1 MAHRQRTMDPDVED
15 LVGRVRSA
23 DYSLANPNI
32 QLVIAGEVENWV
44 KSLEH
49 KVEARA
55 RGDRE
60 GDVYGEIEDPASTPE
75 QVYIDDVGYTPQE
88 ILEHVQARDEVG
100 QAVMERIHEG
110 WREYED
116 WLGDSDVVLSV
127 WFDEDEIKSLCGI
140 PEEIRPQAVIAF
152 GYPKEIPNK
161 PPKYPLETVVYFNKW
176 RAKGRDDAKYMN
188 DTAAILARKAGAAKE
203 VASDLMEK
211 AKASL
216 RRENQEDS
224 GENSAQNER

>member
-1 MAHRQRTMDPDVED
+1 MSDILDLIKSRRTIKEFLSKYISHENLFHIIDA
-15 LVGRVRSA
+15 GRHAPS
-23 DYSLANPNI
+23 SGNI
-32 QLVIAGEVENWV
+32 QNWKFIVINEKEKILQIAEASHQQLEIASAPVLVVVVGEPEKAKRYYGLRGERLFTIQNCAAAIENMLLEAH
-44 KSLEH
+44 SLGIGSRWIG
-49 KVEARA
+49 A
-55 RGDRE
+55 
-60 GDVYGEIEDPASTPE
+60 
-75 QVYIDDVGYTPQE
+75 
-88 ILEHVQARDEVG
+88 
-100 QAVMERIHEG
+100 
-110 WREYED
+110 
-116 WLGDSDVVLSV
+116 
-127 WFDEDEIKSLCGI
+127 FDEDEIKSLCGI